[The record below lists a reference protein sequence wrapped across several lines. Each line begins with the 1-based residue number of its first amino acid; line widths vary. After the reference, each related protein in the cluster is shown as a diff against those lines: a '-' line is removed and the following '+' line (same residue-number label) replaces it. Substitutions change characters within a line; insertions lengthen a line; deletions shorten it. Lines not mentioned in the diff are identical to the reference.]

1 MAIYR
6 NVQLSFWTDNKVE
19 DDFTPEDKYF
29 YLYLL
34 TNPQT
39 NLCGCYEVSWSQL
52 TNQTGYNKETVK
64 RLLDRFENV
73 HDVIR
78 FNEKTKEILVLNWGK
93 YNWNKSEKV
102 LKGVESVAVHIKCE
116 DFKKYVFDAM
126 ECAKNDTVCI
136 GYLYGM
142 DTSVTVTDTVTD
154 NVSITDNNYID
165 IIKDIIDYLNL
176 VLNTKYSY
184 RTVNTQK
191 HIKARLK
198 EGRTFEDF
206 KTVIDKKYEEWN
218 GTDMAKYLR
227 PETLFGTK
235 CESYLNQKN
244 LIKSNAQEDIKS
256 RLSNFAKGGK

>member
-6 NVQLSFWTDNKVE
+6 NIQLSFWTDNKVE

-116 DFKKYVFDAM
+116 DFKKYVFEAM
-126 ECAKNDTVCI
+126 ECVKNDTVCI
-136 GYLYGM
+136 GYQYGM
-142 DTSVTVTDTVTD
+142 DTSVTVTDT
-154 NVSITDNNYID
+154 ITDTISV
-165 IIKDIIDYLNL
+165 IKDIIDYLNI
-176 VLNTKYSY
+176 VLGTNYQYKTK
-184 RTVNTQK
+184 NTQK
-191 HIKARLK
+191 HINARLS
-198 EGRTFEDF
+198 EGRTFDDF
-206 KTVIDKKYEEWN
+206 KTVIDKKVKEWK
-218 GTDMAKYLR
+218 GTDMEKYLC
-227 PETLFGTK
+227 PDTLFGTK
-235 CESYLNQKN
+235 FEKYLNQN
-244 LIKSNAQEDIKS
+244 II
-256 RLSNFAKGGK
+256 AKTSTVSGSAKIDWDNV

>member
-126 ECAKNDTVCI
+126 ECVKNDTVCI
-136 GYLYGM
+136 GYPYGM
-142 DTSVTVTDTVTD
+142 DTSVTDTVT
-154 NVSITDNNYID
+154 VSDTITDTISV
-165 IIKDIIDYLNL
+165 IKDIIDYLNI
-176 VLNTKYSY
+176 VLGTNYQYKTK
-184 RTVNTQK
+184 NTQK
-191 HIKARLK
+191 HINARLS
-198 EGRTFEDF
+198 EGHTFEDF
-206 KTVIDKKYEEWN
+206 KTVIDKKVNEWK
-218 GTDMAKYLR
+218 GTDMEKYLS
-227 PETLFGTK
+227 PDTLFGTK
-235 CESYLNQKN
+235 FEKYLNQN
-244 LIKSNAQEDIKS
+244 II
-256 RLSNFAKGGK
+256 AKTRTVSSGKRIDWDNV